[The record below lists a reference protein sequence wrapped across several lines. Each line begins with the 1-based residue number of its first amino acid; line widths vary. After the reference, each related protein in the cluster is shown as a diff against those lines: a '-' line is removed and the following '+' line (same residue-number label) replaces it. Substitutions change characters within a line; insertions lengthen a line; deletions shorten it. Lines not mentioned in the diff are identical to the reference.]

1 MKCFILDGHV
11 PAGITASMITE
22 NELAYRYFIDKV
34 FDAIEAVNDSTGFEV
49 DGWVRKGYTVDQALK
64 EASKVRSSD
73 SILHVTYLNFERS
86 LVDKYKT
93 DLISFLSNETLT
105 VGNQKNSTKGEQ
117 DKGVEEDDSK
127 EEQDKGVEEDD
138 GVL

>member
-1 MKCFILDGHV
+1 M
-11 PAGITASMITE
+11 T
-22 NELAYRYFIDKV
+22 DKL
-34 FDAIEAVNDSTGFEV
+34 FQSLIGS
-49 DGWVRKGYTVDQALK
+49 GYTVDQALK

-105 VGNQKNSTKGEQ
+105 VGNQRNSTKEEQ